1 MNKRE
6 ILNNLIIKIVSCKT
20 QNELKETIKEN
31 ILLSIILMSMKDSK
45 TPLEL

>member
-20 QNELKETIKEN
+20 QNELKEIIKEIN
-31 ILLSIILMSMKDSK
+31 LFIKEYSIVDNSN
-45 TPLEL
+45 EY